1 MTTKK
6 IKYSPRDIKEI
17 NVIVGINLAAAR
29 RNAGMSQTDVMK
41 AIWGVSTN
49 RNRISEIETGKK
61 DLTLIDLLKFQEL
74 YGQSLDY
81 MCGLSVEPEIDM
93 MAGTVNHVVTQAR
106 SMIDM
111 LTDELAGAM
120 VNHLKSICQND
131 YEALLGTAKELSDI
145 VRSEN
150 KLHRA
155 SPDIV
160 KATSNLL
167 NIIGYIEAK
176 QERQAKAVNTQMIQV
191 AERVDTQ
198 DKHRLLSDRSK
209 AYQFSLPIPCPSQID
224 PVIDMVVAGGKYE

>member
-1 MTTKK
+1 MTKK

-81 MCGLSVEPEIDM
+81 ICGLSVEPEIDM

-131 YEALLGTAKELSDI
+131 YEALLGAAKDLGNI
-145 VRSEN
+145 VKSEN
-150 KLHRA
+150 KLNRA
-155 SPDIV
+155 SPAIV
-160 KATSNLL
+160 KSTSSLL
-167 NIIGYIEAK
+167 SVISYIEAK

-198 DKHRLLSDRSK
+198 DKHRLLSDRTK
-209 AYQFSLPIPCPSQID
+209 AYQFSLPIPAPDQIN
-224 PVIDMVVAGGKYE
+224 VIEDAVIMGGKHA

>member
-131 YEALLGTAKELSDI
+131 YEALLGTAKELSDV

-150 KLHRA
+150 KLNRA

-209 AYQFSLPIPCPSQID
+209 AYQFSLPIPCTSQID
-224 PVIDMVVAGGKYE
+224 SVVDMVVAGGKYE

>member
-1 MTTKK
+1 MTKK

-131 YEALLGTAKELSDI
+131 YEALLGAAKDLSDI
-145 VRSEN
+145 VKSEN
-150 KLHRA
+150 KLNRA
-155 SPDIV
+155 SPEIV
-160 KATSNLL
+160 KSTSSLL
-167 NIIGYIEAK
+167 SVIDYIEAK
-176 QERQAKAVNTQMIQV
+176 QARQAQAVNTQMIQV

-209 AYQFSLPIPCPSQID
+209 AYQFSLPIPSPDQIN
-224 PVIDMVVAGGKYE
+224 VIEDAVIMGGKHA

>member
-131 YEALLGTAKELSDI
+131 YEALLGTAKKLSDV

-150 KLHRA
+150 KLNRA

-160 KATSNLL
+160 KATSSLL

-209 AYQFSLPIPCPSQID
+209 AYQFSLPIPRSDQID
-224 PVIDMVVAGGKYE
+224 PVVDMVVAGGKYA

>member
-131 YEALLGTAKELSDI
+131 YEALLGTAKELSAV

-150 KLHRA
+150 KLNRA

-160 KATSNLL
+160 KATSSLL

-209 AYQFSLPIPCPSQID
+209 AYQFSLPIPYPDQID
-224 PVIDMVVAGGKYE
+224 PVVDMVVAGGKYA